1 VQQQTLSGSKL
12 LRWLLVG
19 VQPKVDDAAMVDA
32 IMRYNYYKE
41 LGIDLRHIAP
51 YQESWLGNALAMV
64 PAEPPP
70 NVGQV
75 TIRAAFSRSPNC
87 HD

>member
-1 VQQQTLSGSKL
+1 MDDKL
-12 LRWLLVG
+12 IVHHIAG
-19 VQPKVDDAAMVDA
+19 VQPKIDDATMVDA

-41 LGIDLRHIAP
+41 IGIDHRHIAP
-51 YQESWLGNALAMV
+51 YRESWLGNALAMV

-75 TIRAAFSRSPNC
+75 SCSVDNSRGIFAAEALQPA
-87 HD
+87 